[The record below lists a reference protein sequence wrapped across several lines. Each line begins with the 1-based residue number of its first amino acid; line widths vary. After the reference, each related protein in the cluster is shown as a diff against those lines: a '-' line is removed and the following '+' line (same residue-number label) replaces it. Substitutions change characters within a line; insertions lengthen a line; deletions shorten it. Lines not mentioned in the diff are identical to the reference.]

1 MKEHSVPEKILEL
14 DEECPARA
22 TLARREKKLLL
33 KSVQVVIAF
42 DQIGLLEVI
51 IVAQVDDGS
60 CVYPVIEKDVE
71 VEGFVL
77 RVEFGDVA
85 YAQPVGDLEGRGG
98 A

>member
-1 MKEHSVPEKILEL
+1 M
-14 DEECPARA
+14 
-22 TLARREKKLLL
+22 
-33 KSVQVVIAF
+33 IAF

-51 IVAQVDDGS
+51 IVTQVDDGS

-77 RVEFGDVA
+77 RVEFRDVA